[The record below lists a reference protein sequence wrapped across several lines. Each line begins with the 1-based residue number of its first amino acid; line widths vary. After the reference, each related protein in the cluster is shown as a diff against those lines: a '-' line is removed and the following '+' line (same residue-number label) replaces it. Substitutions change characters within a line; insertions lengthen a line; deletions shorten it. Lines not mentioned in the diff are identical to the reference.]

1 MAIGSDTVA
10 LWGVMISGV
19 VDAGFEGKRLQS
31 TFHVFLG
38 SLLCSSIR

>member
-10 LWGVMISGV
+10 LWEVKISGV
-19 VDAGFEGKRLQS
+19 VDAGFEGTRVRS
-31 TFHVFLG
+31 TFLVFLG